1 MMDFASSAGM
11 LATDGGLVFT
21 GRMTGEFI
29 AIDEASGNVLWQF
42 QTGSGISGLPI
53 TWEHK
58 GKQYVTVTSGSAT
71 VYAALGGD
79 PNLPQVP
86 AGSSV
91 WTFALK

>member
-1 MMDFASSAGM
+1 M
-11 LATDGGLVFT
+11 FT
-21 GRMTGEFI
+21 GAQTGEFL
-29 AIDEASGNVLWQF
+29 AFDSTSGKKLWQF
-42 QTGSGISGLPI
+42 QTGSGITGMPI
-53 TWEHK
+53 TWEHN